1 MEAEDEGEDHKG
13 FHSLLVFCFCFFVS
27 QCLGS
32 VLCGEIHCRLL
43 TCCFF
48 IFLCGRLCVCICNKK
63 QRGQDPLS
71 WKVKWEK

>member
-1 MEAEDEGEDHKG
+1 M
-13 FHSLLVFCFCFFVS
+13 LLCFFVVVS

-48 IFLCGRLCVCICNKK
+48 IFSVCVCVRLSVCTAK
-63 QRGQDPLS
+63 QE
-71 WKVKWEK
+71 VKTFCVGK